1 MNAHAQPRI
10 VVLIPCYNE
19 ASAIGNVV
27 DAFRTALPEAQIFVY
42 DNNSTD
48 ETIAVARRAGATV
61 RSEKLQGK
69 GNAVRRMFADI
80 EADAYVLVDG
90 DGTYDASAAPRLL
103 KRMLSEELDMVTGV
117 RIAESAA

>member
-1 MNAHAQPRI
+1 MNEALRPWTFPAMNAHAQPRI

-48 ETIAVARRAGATV
+48 ETIA
-61 RSEKLQGK
+61 
-69 GNAVRRMFADI
+69 
-80 EADAYVLVDG
+80 
-90 DGTYDASAAPRLL
+90 DASL
-103 KRMLSEELDMVTGV
+103 
-117 RIAESAA
+117 